1 MDLIKRFASP
11 LPILGGLWWRLH
23 RSCSSKASKLDN
35 SINLDWDTYLCK
47 TIQLFYV
54 FTLNNSWR
62 VLIKG
67 HKSFIQNQN
76 MRDAC
81 ICLQAK
87 ENHLGTFVTKPPPQN
102 HLRTKFQLLIF
113 VQNSLILIKRLNFDQ
128 SMFESIKNPGKIQ

>member
-1 MDLIKRFASP
+1 MDPIKRFASP
-11 LPILGGLWWRLH
+11 LPSLGGLWWRLH
-23 RSCSSKASKLDN
+23 RSCSSKASKLAN

-128 SMFESIKNPGKIQ
+128 SMFESIKNPGKIR